1 MGKVFSISS
10 TSNYAADTLSL
21 GLISIII
28 PLLSLSNIFILGG
41 AIISMLSLSGLKFFK
56 KSM

>member
-1 MGKVFSISS
+1 KVFSISS

-41 AIISMLSLSGLKFFK
+41 VIISMLSLSGLKFFK

>member
-1 MGKVFSISS
+1 
-10 TSNYAADTLSL
+10 AADTLSL

-41 AIISMLSLSGLKFFK
+41 VIISILSLAGLKFVK

>member
-41 AIISMLSLSGLKFFK
+41 VIISILSLAGLKFVK